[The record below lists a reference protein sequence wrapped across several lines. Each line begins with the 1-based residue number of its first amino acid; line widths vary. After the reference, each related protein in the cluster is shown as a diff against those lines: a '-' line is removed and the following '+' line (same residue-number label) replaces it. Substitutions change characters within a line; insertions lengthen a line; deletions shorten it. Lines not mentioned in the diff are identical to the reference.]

1 MDGRTI
7 RWRSLAA
14 IAAGLTLAGGLAG
27 GLAAAVPAVAATSG
41 VRQPTAARAAVTPAA
56 ALAAPR
62 VPFVESAGATGLG
75 ILVAWAP
82 PAAADKVRGFA
93 ITATPAQGSPPSC
106 PAKTVSTAA
115 SSTQALV
122 QGLCAGVVYTATVK
136 AYNAAGYSQAS
147 PASSPVVPLV
157 ARVPGAPLITSVVP
171 RPRALIVSWA
181 RPADDGGRAITGY
194 TIRVTSGSKT
204 VKTIKTVKTAPGAA
218 TATVTGLVN
227 KTRYAVS
234 LTAANAVGTS
244 APANGAG
251 TPAPAHRPAA
261 PGGLTVVP
269 NGKGHL
275 VVSWAAPADTGG
287 AAVTRYTISYQR
299 AALNAGTGRWTRV
312 AGATVHKI
320 TARALARTATATR
333 FEKQKA
339 CYLFSITAASSAGTS
354 PAAVQAA
361 AVTPAVTVGPKV
373 KVLTTATVAALATA
387 TPAALTWKDPAPA
400 QAKRLA
406 AGQTLV
412 SGPGAKLP
420 DGTLRTVTSV
430 SDKGGTLT
438 VATKPGRL
446 ANAFSSLGLDATV
459 SPVTGA
465 AASSALH
472 TVAGAGPR
480 FIPAMAGIRVMP
492 DPSRPEASA
501 GFGRSV
507 TLSVDLAA
515 GHVSVEAEISVDAS
529 IDVSI
534 GVHHGF
540 AGVPDGVSLTA
551 SAKVTSALGGQL
563 RVSGDWNKQ
572 IGEIDGD
579 PIVIEVGPV
588 PVEITPKL
596 PLFLKGTG
604 TVGVGFEMSQ
614 TVGGSVAWS
623 SQSPSKLAT
632 ASLSSGPELTP
643 SVVPGLIATGDLELT
658 LTTQPQADIYDAAG
672 PNVEGDLVLDIAVSS
687 SGDPFLTIGPKL
699 ELKAGVDLDVLHAH
713 ASLEAAIGTFS
724 YAAYTIKD
732 PPAASYTI
740 SPANPSVAAGGSLTL
755 TATRSDGEQEPLTWG
770 LLDGTGSDSV
780 SSGGVLQAGS
790 PNGRT
795 LAVTVTD
802 PSGAAGQTTVTVG
815 VPFGAPSHVTARQ
828 HPDDTGALL
837 TWTAPASTGGSPVT
851 GYTVVTEPSTGTHAL
866 GPDATSLTLPS
877 LADGTY
883 VVSVYAT
890 NTDGMISAP
899 GTTDLTIGIPVP
911 TAPRSWTAAQA
922 PLPPGGHNAGL
933 GGVSCPR
940 PASCVAVGGYQDK
953 TGAARPLILT
963 RSGGSWVPSRPPLP
977 SNAASS
983 PDATLNGVSCSSSFC
998 VIAGGYVDKSRHLDA
1013 LLLTRSN
1020 GKWTAAKAKLP
1031 ANAASDQAATLGG
1044 VSCASS
1050 SACVAV
1056 GHYYDKSSHEHGLV
1070 LTRSGA
1076 AWTPAQAPVP
1086 ANAAAQSYTE
1096 LDGVSCPSPSACVAV
1111 GGYTDKSGNA
1121 QLLVLARS
1129 GGAWRPAEEP
1139 LPANGVSG
1147 SGGLPLLGIS
1157 CSPAASCVAT
1167 GIYWGAA
1174 GGGRGLLL
1182 TRTGGSWTPA
1192 QAPVPPNADARYNT
1206 WVFGASC
1213 ASAASCVAAGSY
1225 FDSSDSPHGLLL
1237 TRSGGSWHPAQAP
1250 LPGNASAISFN
1261 TGLAGVS
1268 CAGPATCTAVGEYTL
1283 KGSGDIAGLILTS
1296 SG

>member
-1 MDGRTI
+1 MDGRKT

-14 IAAGLTLAGGLAG
+14 IAAGLTLAGGLA
-27 GLAAAVPAVAATSG
+27 AALPAAAATSG
-41 VRQPTAARAAVTPAA
+41 IRQPTAARAAVPRPAP
-56 ALAAPR
+56 ALAAPH

-82 PAAADKVRGFA
+82 AAAADKVRGFA

-115 SSTQALV
+115 SNTQALI
-122 QGLCAGVVYTATVK
+122 QGLCAGVVYTVAAK
-136 AYNAAGYSQAS
+136 ARNAAGYSQAS

-157 ARVPGAPLITSVVP
+157 AQVPGTPLITSVVP
-171 RPRALIVSWA
+171 RARALIVSWA
-181 RPADDGGRAITGY
+181 HPADNGGRSITGY

-204 VKTIKTVKTAPGAA
+204 AKTIKTVKTAPAA
-218 TATVTGLVN
+218 AAATVTGLVN
-227 KTRYAVS
+227 QTKYAVS
-234 LTAANAVGTS
+234 LTAVSAVGAS

-251 TPAPAHRPAA
+251 TPAPTHRPAA

-299 AALNAGTGRWTRV
+299 ATLNAGTGRWTRV
-312 AGATVHKI
+312 ARATVHKI
-320 TARALARTATATR
+320 TTKASARTATATV

-339 CYLFSITAASSAGTS
+339 FYLFSITAANGAGTS
-354 PAAVQAA
+354 PATAQAA

-373 KVLTTATVAALATA
+373 TVLTKATVAALATA
-387 TPAALTWKDPAPA
+387 GPTALTWKDPAPA

-412 SGPGAKLP
+412 SGPGARLP

-465 AASSALH
+465 APSSALH

-480 FIPAMAGIRVMP
+480 FIPAMAGIRVVP
-492 DPSRPEASA
+492 EPGRPNASV

-507 TLSVDLAA
+507 TLSVDLNA
-515 GHVSVEAEISVDAS
+515 GHASVEAEISVDAS
-529 IDVSI
+529 IDVSL

-551 SAKVTSALGGQL
+551 SAKVTSALGGQF

-572 IGEIDGD
+572 IGEIDGE

-604 TVGVGFEMSQ
+604 TVGVGFEMDQ
-614 TVGGSVAWS
+614 TVGGSVSWS
-623 SQSPSKLAT
+623 SKSPAKLAT
-632 ASLSSGPELTP
+632 ASLSTPPELTP
-643 SVVPGLIATGDLELT
+643 SVIPGLIATGDLELT

-672 PNVEGDLVLDIAVSS
+672 PNVEGDLVLDVAVRS
-687 SGDPFLTIGPKL
+687 SGDPFLSIGPKL
-699 ELKAGVDLDVLHAH
+699 ELKAGVDLDVLEEH
-713 ASLEAAIGTFS
+713 ASTEAVIGTFS
-724 YAAYTIKD
+724 YAAFTVKD
-732 PPAASYTI
+732 PSAASYTI
-740 SPANPSVAAGGSLTL
+740 SPANPSLQAGGSLTF
-755 TATRSDGEQEPLTWG
+755 TATRSDGEKEPLTWG
-770 LLDGTGSDSV
+770 LLNGTGSDSI

-802 PSGAAGQTTVTVG
+802 PSGAAGRTMVTVG
-815 VPFGAPSHVTARQ
+815 APFGAPSRVAAREHQ
-828 HPDDTGALL
+828 NDTGALL
-837 TWTAPASTGGSPVT
+837 TWTAPASTGGSPIA
-851 GYTVVTEPSTGTHAL
+851 GYTVVTEPSTGPHAL

-883 VVSVYAT
+883 VVNVYAT
-890 NTDGMISAP
+890 NADGMVSPP

-911 TAPRSWTAAQA
+911 TAPRTWTAAQA
-922 PLPPGGHNAGL
+922 PLPPGGHDAAL

-940 PASCVAVGGYQDK
+940 PASCVAVGGYLDK
-953 TGAARPLILT
+953 AGAARALILT
-963 RSGGSWVPSRPPLP
+963 RSGGSWVPSQPPLP

-983 PDATLNGVSCSSSFC
+983 PDVQLSGVSCSSPSSC
-998 VIAGGYVDKSRHLDA
+998 VIAGSYLGKSRHSEA

-1020 GKWTAAKAKLP
+1020 GKWTPAAAKLP
-1031 ANAASDQAATLGG
+1031 ANAASDQASTLSG
-1044 VSCASS
+1044 VSCASN

-1056 GHYYDKSSHEHGLV
+1056 GHYFDKSSHEHGLM

-1076 AWTPAQAPVP
+1076 TWTPAQAPVP
-1086 ANAAAQSYTE
+1086 ANAAAQNYTE
-1096 LDGVSCPSPSACVAV
+1096 LDGVSCPSTSACVAV

-1129 GGAWRPAEEP
+1129 GSTWQPAEEP
-1139 LPANGVSG
+1139 LPANGVPS

-1157 CSPAASCVAT
+1157 CSSAKACVAT
-1167 GIYWGAA
+1167 GIYWGSA

-1192 QAPVPPNADARYNT
+1192 QAPVPSNDDAAYNT

-1213 ASAASCVAAGSY
+1213 SSAASCVAAGSY
-1225 FDSSDSPHGLLL
+1225 FDSADFLHGLLL
-1237 TRSGGSWHPAQAP
+1237 TRSDGSWHPAQAP
-1250 LPGNASAISFN
+1250 LPGNASPISFN

-1268 CAGPATCTAVGEYTL
+1268 CTGPATCTAVGEYTV